1 MTGPIL
7 LCADDY
13 AMTEGVSRGIEEL
26 AAAGRLSATSAMTGM
41 RHWPARAA
49 RIREL
54 SGQVAVGLH
63 FNLTLGA
70 PLGPMP
76 RLAPSGRL
84 PLVGELVTR
93 AIKGDIDTAEIEA
106 ETLRQLDAF
115 EAAFGAPPDFV
126 DGHQHVHALPRVRT
140 GVLAAL
146 RHRYSGRRLLI
157 RDPSAGVVAAARMGV
172 AIAKAMLL
180 TGLSAGFARAARE
193 AGFIVNSGFAGVSAF
208 ETGTARTEFT
218 RFAKVEGRFPIVMCH
233 PGFADAELAS
243 LDPLTARRE
252 EELKVLSNG
261 SPFANRIWR
270 PVRIDGA
277 IDWNAAMAA
286 ERPRERRTE

>member
-13 AMTEGVSRGIEEL
+13 AMTEGVSRGIEDL
-26 AAAGRLSATSAMTGM
+26 AAAGCLSATSAMTGM

-54 SGQVAVGLH
+54 SGEVAVGLH
-63 FNLTLGA
+63 FNLTLGE

-93 AIKGDIDTAEIEA
+93 AVKGDIDTAEIEA

-115 EAAFGAPPDFV
+115 EAAFGAPPDFL

-140 GVLAAL
+140 AVLAAL
-146 RHRYSGRRLLI
+146 RHRYAGRQLLI
-157 RDPSAGVVAAARMGV
+157 RDPSTGVAAAVRMGV
-172 AIAKAMLL
+172 ATAKSMLL
-180 TGLSAGFARAARE
+180 TGLSTGFARAVRE
-193 AGFIVNSGFAGVSAF
+193 AGFMANEGFAGVSAF
-208 ETGTARTEFT
+208 ETGVARAELTQFS
-218 RFAKVEGRFPIVMCH
+218 KVEGRFPIVMCH

-252 EELKVLSNG
+252 EELAVLTNR
-261 SPFANRIWR
+261 SPFADRLWR
-270 PVRIDGA
+270 PVRSSSGA
-277 IDWNAAMAA
+277 IDWKAAMRAA
-286 ERPRERRTE
+286 RP